1 MLQAHYLKIQD
12 GALREPTDICGV
24 KSYPLL
30 DFIEIEDYIFPVLH
44 GEIGLAN
51 LALDHFL
58 DFVDDKEEVLSE
70 EGKVARNYLVIAEVA
85 SSNYKEVQEFE
96 CNRAMNVTFFM
107 LSLLISTI
115 KLFEELQ

>member
-58 DFVDDKEEVLSE
+58 DFVDDKGEVLSE
-70 EGKVARNYLVIAEVA
+70 EGKVARNYLVIAEPQFPVHSDFLTFVA
-85 SSNYKEVQEFE
+85 HLINTTFSKEF
-96 CNRAMNVTFFM
+96 
-107 LSLLISTI
+107 
-115 KLFEELQ
+115 